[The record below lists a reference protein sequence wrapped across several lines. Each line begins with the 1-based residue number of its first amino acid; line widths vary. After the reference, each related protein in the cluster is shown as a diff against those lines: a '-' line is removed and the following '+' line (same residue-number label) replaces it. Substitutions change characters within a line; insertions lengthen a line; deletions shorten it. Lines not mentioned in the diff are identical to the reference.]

1 MASFSK
7 IYSTKK
13 TKLWYSK
20 IFIRLRHLLLAFNS
34 IFLKIICFPQNDNIA
49 DERRNSTVFCFSR
62 PSWFLVLGFEVVI
75 EILNESMTFKIIT
88 LICANNKRAT
98 VVVPE
103 IWIVDNIMLLPKARK
118 SKTWIGH
125 QVPGTGS
132 SMLVEIRLRF
142 SRKLQYVILI
152 IFILKLSLS
161 ALIFKFHT
169 FQVHIEKLHHKYPK
183 VEARGSYFQ
192 KMFSHQVPRSTK
204 ISIGYPW
211 DIQSWIED
219 ISRYIHWISH
229 WYPIDRPGDI

>member
-34 IFLKIICFPQNDNIA
+34 IFLKIIFFPQNDNIA

-75 EILNESMTFKIIT
+75 EILNESMSFKIIT

-103 IWIVDNIMLLPKARK
+103 KNAN
-118 SKTWIGH
+118 
-125 QVPGTGS
+125 
-132 SMLVEIRLRF
+132 
-142 SRKLQYVILI
+142 
-152 IFILKLSLS
+152 
-161 ALIFKFHT
+161 KFAP
-169 FQVHIEKLHHKYPK
+169 V
-183 VEARGSYFQ
+183 
-192 KMFSHQVPRSTK
+192 
-204 ISIGYPW
+204 
-211 DIQSWIED
+211 
-219 ISRYIHWISH
+219 
-229 WYPIDRPGDI
+229 